1 MRILRGSAGRT
12 LFVLALCLSMFTLS
26 ALSQTTTGSIVGSVT
41 DPSGAA
47 VAGVTVTLTNDA
59 TGERH
64 SDATDASGDY
74 QFVLLTPGVYKID
87 MEGTGFKHYTRD
99 QIVVQVD
106 QTFRVNAT
114 MEVGAV
120 NQQVVV
126 TSQAPIMQTETA
138 SLGQVVSGKAV
149 TNIPLNGRN
158 VLALVALVPGVVPQG
173 SSSGNLTGQNVFAA
187 GNYQI
192 GGGNGNQSSVLV
204 DGSPVN
210 TSYGNTVELVP
221 DQDVIQ
227 EFKVQTNNNTAEFGM
242 YTGGVIN
249 MATKSGT
256 NAFHGTT
263 YEYFRN
269 TVLNANDFFA
279 KRNNAGKQP
288 FHQNQFGANIG
299 GPIKKDKM
307 FFFGDHQGYRQAQ
320 GKVYVYNVPTLPMR
334 TGDFSQTGTK
344 IYDPLTTCGYNG
356 NPACTAAQLAGT
368 APTRQQFPN
377 NMIPASRFSTVAKS
391 LIAFPYWAAP
401 TVSSQAGTGINNF
414 SRFGNAG
421 GINDQYT
428 VRGDQTLSSKQSLF
442 ERYTWWRSKNHGAE
456 PYQNGLISGD
466 PISPEAFTTQ
476 QAVIGDTYVFNPTTI
491 ADLHVSFLRWNYKR
505 TPGTLGYDETK
516 LGFPSYFSQVAEYNG
531 FSPSTTVP
539 SIQMANPTYNGV
551 GTGLIFSINNNY
563 VIAPTFTKILGRHTI
578 KGGADLRRLEM
589 AYFQNNSPGGVFT
602 FDNVFTGSS
611 ATSPGSTGN
620 PFASFL
626 LGDVSS
632 SGAQTVQ
639 IAPPTLQ
646 TIYYQGYYVQDTWQ
660 ANNKLTLTLG
670 LRYEIPG
677 VYVARHGYADT
688 FNPTEINP
696 IVGVP
701 GAFDLVNSPQHPA
714 SGVRT
719 ENFNNW
725 SPRLGVAYR
734 LDDKTVIRSG
744 WGKFVIPSDLQFPEA
759 PLQAGINF
767 INNLMVQSTN
777 SNQTPANTL
786 DNPYPNGLVGP
797 PHRNPN
803 YQQIL
808 LGGNPQALL
817 ATEPNGKTYQW
828 NFAVQRQLPMG
839 VALEVAYAG
848 LYGADLP
855 ISHTINQVPDSVLN
869 QAHQDPTC
877 ASGNLKSCF
886 FTKSVP
892 NPFYGKISQGIL
904 QNSTVTANQL
914 ARPFPQYGSIS
925 NSGNYVGVS
934 NYDSLQMKLEKRFS
948 AGGTLLGAYTF
959 SKLMTNA
966 EYLTS
971 WLDTTTT
978 AGFQD
983 VNNLQS
989 EYALSSFDS
998 RQRLVVS
1005 YVYELPIGKG
1015 RMLLPNLSGVANAVA
1030 AGWGVNGVTTFQAGY
1045 PLGFTNATNNIA
1057 TYAYGSNTRPNVTP
1071 GCHKAVGG
1079 SIFNRLGVVEGA
1091 ANNYFNNA
1099 CFNTIPVPLFTY
1111 GNESRTDNQL
1121 RTPGVANYD
1130 FALYKDTPIHEN
1142 LTFEFRVEAFN
1153 LFNRVQFGS
1162 PNSVVGN
1169 AQFGNIT
1176 TDLNNPRLLQM
1187 AGRITF

>member
-1 MRILRGSAGRT
+1 
-12 LFVLALCLSMFTLS
+12 
-26 ALSQTTTGSIVGSVT
+26 
-41 DPSGAA
+41 
-47 VAGVTVTLTNDA
+47 
-59 TGERH
+59 
-64 SDATDASGDY
+64 
-74 QFVLLTPGVYKID
+74 
-87 MEGTGFKHYTRD
+87 
-99 QIVVQVD
+99 
-106 QTFRVNAT
+106 
-114 MEVGAV
+114 
-120 NQQVVV
+120 
-126 TSQAPIMQTETA
+126 
-138 SLGQVVSGKAV
+138 
-149 TNIPLNGRN
+149 
-158 VLALVALVPGVVPQG
+158 
-173 SSSGNLTGQNVFAA
+173 
-187 GNYQI
+187 
-192 GGGNGNQSSVLV
+192 
-204 DGSPVN
+204 
-210 TSYGNTVELVP
+210 VELVP

-256 NAFHGTT
+256 NSFHGTT

-279 KRNNAGKQP
+279 KRNNTGKQP

-299 GPIKKDKM
+299 GPIMRDKL
-307 FFFGDHQGYRQAQ
+307 FVFGDYQGYRQAQ
-320 GKVYVYNVPTLPMR
+320 GKIYVYNVPTLPMR

-356 NPACTAAQLAGT
+356 NPACTAAQLNGSQ
-368 APTRQQFPN
+368 PTRQQFPN
-377 NMIPASRFSTVAKS
+377 NIIPDSRFSNVAKN

-401 TVSSQAGTGINNF
+401 TVSSQSGTGISNF

-428 VRGDQTLSSKQSLF
+428 IRGDQTLSSKQSLF

-456 PYQNGLISGD
+456 PYNNGLISGD

-491 ADLHVSFLRWNYKR
+491 GDIHLSFLRWNYKR
-505 TPGTLGYDETK
+505 TPGTLGFDETK
-516 LGFPSYFSQVAEYNG
+516 LGFPGYFSQIAQYNG

-539 SIQMANPTYNGV
+539 TISMANPTYNGV

-563 VIAPTFTKILGRHTI
+563 VIAPTFTKIIGRHTF
-578 KGGADLRRLEM
+578 KAGADLRRLEM

-602 FDNVFTGSS
+602 FDNVFTGQS
-611 ATSPGSTGN
+611 ASSPGSTGN

-626 LGDVSS
+626 LGYVSS
-632 SGAQTVQ
+632 SSSQTVQ

-646 TIYYQGYYVQDTWQ
+646 TIYYQGYYLQDTWQ
-660 ANNKLTLTLG
+660 ANNKLTFTLG

-688 FNPTEINP
+688 FNPTEMNP

-701 GAFDLVNSPQHPA
+701 GAFDLVNTPQHPA
-714 SGVRT
+714 SGVRN
-719 ENFNNW
+719 EHFDVF
-725 SPRLGVAYR
+725 SPRLGMAYR
-734 LDDKTVIRSG
+734 LNDATVIRLG
-744 WGKFVIPSDLQFPEA
+744 WGRFIIPSDLQFPEA

-777 SNQTPANTL
+777 SNQTPAATL

-817 ATEPNGKTYQW
+817 ADEPNGATYQW
-828 NFAVQRQLPMG
+828 NFAVQRQLPFG
-839 VALEVAYAG
+839 LALEVAYAG
-848 LYGADLP
+848 LHGANLP
-855 ISHTINQVPDSVLN
+855 ISHTINQVPDNTLN
-869 QAHQDPTC
+869 QAHQDATC
-877 ASGNLKSCF
+877 ASGDLKNCF
-886 FTKSVP
+886 FTKSVA
-892 NPFYGKISQGIL
+892 NPFLGKISQGVL
-904 QNSTVTANQL
+904 QNANVTANQL

-934 NYDSLQMKLEKRFS
+934 NYDSLQMKIEKRFA
-948 AGGTLLGAYTF
+948 AGGTFLGAYTF

-971 WLDTTTT
+971 WLDSTTT

-983 VNNLQS
+983 VNNLQG
-989 EYALSSFDS
+989 EYSLSSFDS
-998 RQRLVVS
+998 RQRLVAS

-1015 RMLLPNLSGVANAVA
+1015 RMFLSNLSGITNAVV

-1057 TYAYGSNTRPNVTP
+1057 TYAFGPNTRPNIVP
-1071 GCHKAVGG
+1071 GCKKALGG
-1079 SIFNRLGVVEGA
+1079 SIFNRLGTA
-1091 ANNYFNNA
+1091 DHKAPSNYFNGA
-1099 CFNTIPVPLFTY
+1099 CFSNSVPLFTY

-1142 LTFEFRVEAFN
+1142 VTFQFRVEAFN

-1162 PNSVVGN
+1162 PNTVVGN

-1176 TDLNNPRLLQM
+1176 TLLNTPRLLQM